1 MMMRWADRFKGGW
14 CKRDGLSQKEE
25 DLVMRIWK
33 EDLKLVLQC
42 EKEPGLSKRSMMRL
56 NKLWIKYKTS

>member
-1 MMMRWADRFKGGW
+1 MMMRWADRFKKGVGV
-14 CKRDGLSQKEE
+14 RVSQKAE
-25 DLVMRIWK
+25 DFAMRIWK

>member
-1 MMMRWADRFKGGW
+1 MMMRWADKFDSKVRYKISERA
-14 CKRDGLSQKEE
+14 K
-25 DLVMRIWK
+25 DLAMRIWK

-42 EKEPGLSKRSMMRL
+42 EKEPGLSKRSMLRL